1 MRLDARAPL
10 VAGAAAVSRNVQEP
24 TEAVE
29 ALELMAEATERAAD
43 DAGARSLL
51 GRVSAV
57 IVPKGLWGYP
67 DPGRALADRFG
78 ARDARTILAEVG
90 VLQTTLFA
98 RAADAIANGADVV
111 LVAGGEA
118 RHRAQLARRAGIDA
132 PETAQGDVEPD
143 VVLRPA
149 DDIVHPVEV
158 ARNLLMPV
166 HAYACMESRWR
177 AEQRMTVDEHRRDLA
192 ELWHRFS
199 RVAVDNSD
207 AWDRTE
213 HTVDELVGSASSMV
227 AFPYTRRH
235 TSQWNVDQA
244 AAILFCSAEAA
255 EAAGVPSDRFVF
267 PHAVADSNHMVP
279 VVARARLHRS
289 PQFGIAGR
297 RALDLAAV
305 GIDDVAHLELYSCFP
320 IAVRVQCDE
329 IGIDPSRDLT
339 RTGGMAFAGG
349 PLNSFVLQAL
359 ARIVAV
365 LRADPGS
372 RALVTAV
379 SGMIT
384 KQGASVW
391 STEPPPDCFRFA
403 DVTADAQVATE
414 RREVQP
420 DATGDATV
428 AACTVVHD
436 RQGPVQSVAICELPD
451 GARTVAVTGDS
462 SVMESME
469 IDEWCGR
476 RVHIPSP
483 GVLAGTP

>member
-1 MRLDARAPL
+1 MRLDPRAPL
-10 VAGAAAVSRNVQEP
+10 VAGAAAVSRRRENP

-29 ALELMAEATERAAD
+29 ALELMAEAAERAAD

-51 GRVSAV
+51 GRLSTVV
-57 IVPKGLWGYP
+57 VPKGMWGYG

-78 ARDARTILAEVG
+78 APDARTILAEIG

-98 RAADAIANGADVV
+98 RAAEEIRSGAAVV
-111 LVAGGEA
+111 LVVGGEA
-118 RHRAQLARRAGIDA
+118 RHRAQQARRAGVDA
-132 PETAQGDVEPD
+132 PETAQGDAEPD

-149 DDIVHPVEV
+149 DDIVHPVEI
-158 ARNLLMPV
+158 ARNLVMPV
-166 HAYACMESRWR
+166 HAYACMESCWR
-177 AEQRMTVDEHRRDLA
+177 AERGMTVAEHRRDLA

-199 RVAVDNSD
+199 RVAVDNPD

-213 HTVDELVGSASSMV
+213 HTVDELVGSASNMA
-227 AFPYTRRH
+227 AFPYTKRH

-255 EAAGVPSDRFVF
+255 LAAGVPPDRFVF
-267 PHAVADSNHMVP
+267 PHAVADSNYMVP
-279 VVARARLHRS
+279 VVARAAPHRS

-305 GIDDVAHLELYSCFP
+305 DIGGVAHLELYSCFP

-329 IGIDPSRDLT
+329 IGIDPVRDLT
-339 RTGGMAFAGG
+339 QTGGMAFAGG

-359 ARIVAV
+359 VRMVGV
-365 LRADPGS
+365 LRADAGS

-391 STEPPPDCFRFA
+391 STEPPSGGFRCA

-414 RREVQP
+414 RRDVRP
-420 DATGDATV
+420 DATGTATV

-436 RQGPVQSVAICELPD
+436 REGPVQSVAICELAD
-451 GARTVAVTGDS
+451 GARTVAVTDDS
-462 SVMESME
+462 SVMKSME
-469 IDEWCGR
+469 TDEWCGR
-476 RVHIPSP
+476 RVRIPSP
-483 GVLAGTP
+483 GVLAG

>member
-1 MRLDARAPL
+1 MRLDRRAPL
-10 VAGAAAVSRNVQEP
+10 VAGAAAVSRRCEDP
-24 TEAVE
+24 SEAVE
-29 ALELMAEATERAAD
+29 ALDLMAEAAEQAAD

-51 GRVSAV
+51 GRVSSV
-57 IVPKGLWGYP
+57 IVPKGMWGYG
-67 DPGRALADRFG
+67 DPGRVLANRFR
-78 ARDARTILAEVG
+78 ARDARTIGAEIG

-98 RAADAIANGADVV
+98 RAAEEIANGADVV
-111 LVAGGEA
+111 LVVGGEA
-118 RHRAQLARRAGIDA
+118 RHSAQQARRAGLDA
-132 PETAQGDVEPD
+132 PETVQGDVEPD

-149 DDIVHPVEV
+149 DDIVHPVEI
-158 ARNLLMPV
+158 ARNLVMPV

-177 AEQRMTVDEHRRDLA
+177 AEHGMTVDEHRRDLA

-199 RVAVDNSD
+199 RVAVENPD

-213 HTVDELVGSASSMV
+213 HTVDELVGSASNMT
-227 AFPYTRRH
+227 AFPYAKRH

-255 EAAGVPSDRFVF
+255 RAAGVPSDRFVF

-279 VVARARLHRS
+279 VVARAEPHRS

-297 RALDLAAV
+297 RALGLAAV
-305 GIDDVAHLELYSCFP
+305 GVDDVAHLELYSCFP

-329 IGIDPSRDLT
+329 IGIEPDRRLT
-339 RTGGMAFAGG
+339 QTGGMAFAGG

-359 ARIVAV
+359 ARMVEV

-391 STEPPPDCFRFA
+391 STEPPADGFRFA
-403 DVTADAQVATE
+403 DVTGDAQVVTE
-414 RREVQP
+414 RRDVRP

-436 RQGPVQSVAICELPD
+436 RQGPVQSVAICECED
-451 GARTVAVTGDS
+451 GARTVAATEDS
-462 SVMESME
+462 SVMASME
-469 IDEWCGR
+469 SDEWCGR

-483 GVLAGTP
+483 GVLAG